1 MALLYYHNRQEV
13 VTLVLLPGP
22 LWPLC
27 DDDKEP
33 PEEIGA
39 TIPQSF
45 ISARTARFLQFDG
58 EQQRWMLLTF

>member
-13 VTLVLLPGP
+13 VTLVLLSGP

-39 TIPQSF
+39 TILKVL
-45 ISARTARFLQFDG
+45 SAPEPHDFCNL
-58 EQQRWMLLTF
+58 RWMQLTF